1 MASVMCPECGST
13 RRVRDPREG
22 TVTCADCGATLDEG
36 RPSSVGPPPQSGG
49 RRSGGSVE
57 QAEAPKE
64 QRWVHARMEATRLA
78 ASLDLPQGVTDEA
91 SDVVRRIRASG
102 LLADAAFELVGAV
115 ALVVA
120 AELRGVPVPGP
131 RVRQASEAAWEEVE
145 AAVDDVR
152 GALEDAP

>member
-22 TVTCADCGATLDEG
+22 TVTCADCGATLDGG
-36 RPSSVGPPPQSGG
+36 RPSSVGPS
-49 RRSGGSVE
+49 RRSGGRGTGGSTE
-57 QAEAPKE
+57 TSGAPTE

-78 ASLDLPQGVTDEA
+78 ATLDLPQGVTDEA

-102 LLADAAFELVGAV
+102 LLADAGFELVGAV

-120 AELRGVPVPGP
+120 AELRGVSLSKS
-131 RVRQASEAAWEEVE
+131 RVRPESGASWEEVE

-152 GALEDAP
+152 DALEDAP